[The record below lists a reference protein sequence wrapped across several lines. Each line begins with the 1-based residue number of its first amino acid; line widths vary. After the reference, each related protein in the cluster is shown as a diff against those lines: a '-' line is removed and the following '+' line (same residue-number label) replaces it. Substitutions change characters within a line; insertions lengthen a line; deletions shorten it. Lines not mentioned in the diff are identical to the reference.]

1 MINHR
6 GDLSGISL
14 TEGDKPCRLVAM
26 SIGPP
31 GPAMFRI
38 PADLLRRAAR
48 IRQHALH
55 FVDDPI
61 AEHLG
66 KYADELEARAARLAG
81 E

>member
-1 MINHR
+1 MPSCGHVYR
-6 GDLSGISL
+6 TSGTCDVPNTS
-14 TEGDKPCRLVAM
+14 
-26 SIGPP
+26 
-31 GPAMFRI
+31 
-38 PADLLRRAAR
+38 ADLLRRAAR